1 MKTYP
6 PTLLDVWPD
15 DQPAVSTPTGPVVQ
29 ALLPRLRAE
38 AGTALAWVGD
48 TVKAVKGQEES
59 VFDQLYRRGHVVS
72 GMAALLQLPKLTHVL
87 AVLDFGLD
95 LGRAL
100 QAFERHSL
108 DYVVSLL
115 TTTAR
120 GILDDFSARG
130 GSERDLTDVIEE
142 CRTYLAEP
150 LRQTLAPPPAAPAAL
165 PQPTTVVELP
175 VPVPAAS
182 AMPATAADPAGPECD
197 DGPEELQIPAD
208 KVGLTSDFCE
218 ESRENLAQIGHR
230 LVELEGAADPV
241 PLVNDLFRSVHTVK
255 GGARLLKVRKMEAL
269 AHRMESLLDQVRKGT
284 RPVSTPLIDV
294 LLDGKKMLEEMVDEV
309 ASRGPLHTRIGPVLA
324 TLAALESGQTLAAV
338 PATAK
343 QEAASLAPAP
353 AAAAPKT
360 VAAPR
365 PAAPDNIRIPTE
377 KLDDVLNTASE
388 VFISRIRLASDVAA
402 MSATVRHFKQ
412 ALQRMDEFGLEAV
425 LDRLAEANHRLVGE
439 LRTLFANRSG
449 RVLPEKLS
457 ALVNRFHLELSA
469 DAEQR
474 GFSTP
479 EELTLNLLSIDEV
492 RKRLQKNVEHL
503 EQLSAR
509 LQTGAMSFR
518 MVPIAQLFDRFPT
531 QVREMARQLGKKVR
545 LEVSGADTELD
556 KVMINQLTDPLLHIL
571 RNSLDHGVED
581 PETRLAR
588 GKPETG
594 DVVLRAYYHG
604 SHAVIEVRDDG
615 KGIDTDRVLAKAVE
629 NGLVDAEKAPTLT
642 RQEIFQLIFEP
653 GLSTTATVS
662 TVSGRG
668 VGMDVVKTAIS
679 HVQGNIVVDSTPGQ
693 GTTIRMKLPL
703 TLAVV
708 GILLVRERMH
718 QFAFPI
724 QHVEEI
730 LTVRLDEI
738 RHVSENTLYNH
749 RGTTL
754 PVMTLSNILD
764 FPPSLF
770 AEREVTLVILAEGE
784 RRVGVLVDAVL
795 GRQEVLIKSLGRLL
809 KKVPFVMGCTI
820 LSDSRLVL
828 ILNAWEIVNTQI
840 RKPVTLAAA
849 APDQGRRKLHALLVV
864 DDSAIQRTHLSSLL
878 SQAGYTVETAEN
890 GFEGLKRL
898 RSRRYSAF
906 CVDVAMPLMDGFE
919 FVERLRRLPG
929 HKDSPVFFITGRT
942 SDAERDRAAH
952 LGVRE
957 YLAKPVDPD
966 LLVQHLDRACL
977 RIERMKDEG
986 SGGRMKDE
994 G

>member
-29 ALLPRLRAE
+29 ALLPRLR
-38 AGTALAWVGD
+38 GGRHRPRLGCGHGQSRQGSGRKRLRSALPPRAC
-48 TVKAVKGQEES
+48 
-59 VFDQLYRRGHVVS
+59 
-72 GMAALLQLPKLTHVL
+72 
-87 AVLDFGLD
+87 GLRH
-95 LGRAL
+95 GRAL
-100 QAFERHSL
+100 AVAQVDACTGRPRLRTRPGPGLAGVRAPF
-108 DYVVSLL
+108 
-115 TTTAR
+115 AR
-120 GILDDFSARG
+120 LRRQPADDDGAGILDDFSARG

-182 AMPATAADPAGPECD
+182 ATPATAAVPAGPECD

-255 GGARLLKVRKMEAL
+255 GGARLLTVRKMEAL

-294 LLDGKKMLEEMVDEV
+294 LLDGKKLLEEMVDEV

-343 QEAASLAPAP
+343 QEAASLAPAQAAAQTAAP

-642 RQEIFQLIFEP
+642 PRKSSSSSSSRACPPPPRCPRCRGAASAWTWSRPPSATFRAI
-653 GLSTTATVS
+653 LSWTV
-662 TVSGRG
+662 R
-668 VGMDVVKTAIS
+668 
-679 HVQGNIVVDSTPGQ
+679 P
-693 GTTIRMKLPL
+693 
-703 TLAVV
+703 
-708 GILLVRERMH
+708 VRER
-718 QFAFPI
+718 
-724 QHVEEI
+724 
-730 LTVRLDEI
+730 
-738 RHVSENTLYNH
+738 
-749 RGTTL
+749 
-754 PVMTLSNILD
+754 
-764 FPPSLF
+764 PS
-770 AEREVTLVILAEGE
+770 A
-784 RRVGVLVDAVL
+784 
-795 GRQEVLIKSLGRLL
+795 
-809 KKVPFVMGCTI
+809 
-820 LSDSRLVL
+820 
-828 ILNAWEIVNTQI
+828 
-840 RKPVTLAAA
+840 
-849 APDQGRRKLHALLVV
+849 
-864 DDSAIQRTHLSSLL
+864 
-878 SQAGYTVETAEN
+878 
-890 GFEGLKRL
+890 
-898 RSRRYSAF
+898 
-906 CVDVAMPLMDGFE
+906 
-919 FVERLRRLPG
+919 
-929 HKDSPVFFITGRT
+929 
-942 SDAERDRAAH
+942 
-952 LGVRE
+952 
-957 YLAKPVDPD
+957 
-966 LLVQHLDRACL
+966 
-977 RIERMKDEG
+977 
-986 SGGRMKDE
+986 
-994 G
+994 